1 MTEATSAKPWL
12 ATYGDSIPAEI
23 DANAYTSVVDM
34 LEQAMRRYADRIAFC
49 SFSNAITD
57 HLCPARRSMPGSPA
71 AYSFADAL
79 ARGASLAFKPVEL
92 NGDDL
97 LFLQYTGG
105 TTGLSKGATLLHRNL
120 IAKH

>member
-1 MTEATSAKPWL
+1 M
-12 ATYGDSIPAEI
+12 
-23 DANAYTSVVDM
+23 
-34 LEQAMRRYADRIAFC
+34 
-49 SFSNAITD
+49 
-57 HLCPARRSMPGSPA
+57 
-71 AYSFADAL
+71 
-79 ARGASLAFKPVEL
+79 RGASLAFKPVEL